1 MEKLSKGY
9 VHLKTCIKNCV
20 ASAVMKGALDKDMN
34 RIIKMD
40 KKTLE
45 ILGKWKEL

>member
-1 MEKLSKGY
+1 MFIQRH
-9 VHLKTCIKNCV
+9 VLKICV

-45 ILGKWKEL
+45 ISGK